1 MSRYTGCL
9 ARRRGTGMTVETPD
23 SGTPDS
29 SVQASVNAGVD
40 TIDAASEQPPLPSVE
55 ATLAEPEGVA
65 TATADNKPAAVK
77 VTTGRRSA
85 RELMDC
91 FEAGQLKSDLPEIYV
106 GDTVRVGV
114 RIREG
119 NKERVQPYEGVVIA
133 KRHGGLHET
142 ITVRRIFQG
151 IGVERVFLLHSPQ
164 VASVKVER
172 RGKVRRA
179 KLFYLRDR
187 VGKATRVKQRFD
199 R

>member
-1 MSRYTGCL
+1 MAADSNEINDMTSETE
-9 ARRRGTGMTVETPD
+9 ATTVET
-23 SGTPDS
+23 SLETSTPA
-29 SVQASVNAGVD
+29 V
-40 TIDAASEQPPLPSVE
+40 
-55 ATLAEPEGVA
+55 ATLEPVKA
-65 TATADNKPAAVK
+65 TAGKL
-77 VTTGRRSA
+77 SA
-85 RELMDC
+85 QDLIRA
-91 FEAGQLKSDLPEIYV
+91 FEADQLKSDLPEIYV

-114 RIREG
+114 RISEG
-119 NKERVQPYEGVVIA
+119 NKERIQPYEGVVIA

-151 IGVERVFLLHSPQ
+151 IGVERVFMLHSPQ
-164 VASVKVER
+164 VASIKVER